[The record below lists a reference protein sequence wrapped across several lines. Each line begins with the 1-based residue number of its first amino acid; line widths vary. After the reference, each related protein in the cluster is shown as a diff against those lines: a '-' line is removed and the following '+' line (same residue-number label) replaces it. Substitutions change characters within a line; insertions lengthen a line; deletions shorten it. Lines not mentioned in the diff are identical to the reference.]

1 VLHIVWDWNGT
12 LVDDLPIVV
21 DCVNAA
27 LAVIGEPPI
36 DADDYREHFARPVN
50 RFYESLLRR
59 PIAPSEWETLDHAI
73 THSVGRRD
81 RIGLCLPTALFIQ
94 NGRSVPS
101 GLVLK
106 SQPQYSQR
114 AETAHN

>member
-50 RFYESLLRR
+50 RFYESLLGLS
-59 PIAPSEWETLDHAI
+59 IAQVYGWLPGCHLTVWLARTRLRGKILSSLASPARHFC
-73 THSVGRRD
+73 SV
-81 RIGLCLPTALFIQ
+81 
-94 NGRSVPS
+94 
-101 GLVLK
+101 K
-106 SQPQYSQR
+106 K
-114 AETAHN
+114 